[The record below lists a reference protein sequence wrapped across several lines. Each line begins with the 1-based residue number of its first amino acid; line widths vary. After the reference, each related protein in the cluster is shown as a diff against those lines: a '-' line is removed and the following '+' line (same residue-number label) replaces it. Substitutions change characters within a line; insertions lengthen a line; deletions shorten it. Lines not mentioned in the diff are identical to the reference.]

1 MARVS
6 AGLCAWSQYPDCRHA
21 RFQGQPGNGCG
32 RSSGGTQ
39 HRFLQF
45 HHVPYHLHADPG
57 TLARAERYGGT
68 VTPVGNSK
76 GIRLDADF
84 FKSHPEFN
92 GKVDATVIADGQVLL
107 SAKSAKRRLPED
119 EDADPVMLGFLSFL
133 QKQMAEHPELIEPA
147 DRAQLAR
154 IRKLVKGVDVE

>member
-1 MARVS
+1 MTVNR
-6 AGLCAWSQYPDCRHA
+6 
-21 RFQGQPGNGCG
+21 N
-32 RSSGGTQ
+32 
-39 HRFLQF
+39 
-45 HHVPYHLHADPG
+45 
-57 TLARAERYGGT
+57 ARAERYSGT

-76 GIRLDADF
+76 GIRLDAEF
-84 FKSHPEFN
+84 FKAHPEFT

-107 SAKSAKRRLPED
+107 SAKGAKQRSPDD
-119 EDADPVMLGFLSFL
+119 EVDPVMLGFLSFL